1 MPRRHRQKGQQYII
15 AGSALCLSNMLL
27 VKYDTYITLVGYAID
42 VAGNPT
48 AVFRELL
55 HPTED
60 GTVPMGDFNPNELWN
75 WGDEA
80 SSSAAGIVSGDGW
93 MMPLI
98 AK

>member
-1 MPRRHRQKGQQYII
+1 
-15 AGSALCLSNMLL
+15 MLL

>member
-1 MPRRHRQKGQQYII
+1 MI
-15 AGSALCLSNMLL
+15 ML
-27 VKYDTYITLVGYAID
+27 KYDMDFTFIGFAID

-48 AVFRELL
+48 AVYRELV

-60 GTVPMGDFNPNELWN
+60 GAVPMGDFNPNDLWN

-80 SSSAAGIVSGDGW
+80 SSSAVSIAGGDGW

-98 AK
+98 VE

>member
-1 MPRRHRQKGQQYII
+1 MI
-15 AGSALCLSNMLL
+15 ML
-27 VKYDTYITLVGYAID
+27 KYDMDFTFIGFAID

-48 AVFRELL
+48 AVWRQLV

-60 GTVPMGDFNPNELWN
+60 GTVPMGDFNPNDLWNN

-80 SSSAAGIVSGDGW
+80 SSSAVSIAGGDGW

-98 AK
+98 AR